1 MIRVRHLHHRYG
13 ETAVLDDVSFEV
25 GTGEIFGFVG
35 PNGAGKTTTI
45 RILATLLEPTAG
57 KIEVDGIDVVL
68 EPHRVRRVL
77 GYMPDHAGL
86 YEITTVREYLEFFSE
101 AFGVG
106 HGVVD
111 GVMELTDIAGLA
123 EKTVAS
129 MSKGQKQRLQLARIL
144 LHDPKVL
151 VLDEPASDLD
161 PRARIELRDLLI
173 ELRRLGKTIF
183 LSSHILTELAD
194 LCTSVAILERG
205 KIIASG
211 PVAGIA
217 RQVEGRISMEGSER
231 RTKVRVLAPLEQLEA
246 ALAGIDVVIESIPAT
261 TGASAWLQ
269 HSGGDEEAAE
279 IVKRIVMAGIPLVSA
294 EPEQSDLER
303 VFLRLTRGDAA

>member
-25 GTGEIFGFVG
+25 GAGEIFGFVG

-111 GVMELTDIAGLA
+111 GVMELTDIGGLA
-123 EKTVAS
+123 NKTVAS

-151 VLDEPASDLD
+151 ILDEPASDLD

-173 ELRRLGKTIF
+173 ELRRLGKTIL

-194 LCTSVAILERG
+194 LCTSVAILEHGR
-205 KIIASG
+205 IIAAG

-217 RQVEGRISMEGSER
+217 RQIDGRISSDGTKSER
-231 RTKVRVLAPLEQLEA
+231 RTKVRVLTPLEPLQA
-246 ALAGIDVVIESIPAT
+246 ALQGLDVVIEPIPGTT
-261 TGASAWLQ
+261 TGASAC
-269 HSGGDEEAAE
+269 
-279 IVKRIVMAGIPLVSA
+279 
-294 EPEQSDLER
+294 
-303 VFLRLTRGDAA
+303 